1 MQYDITFD
9 SSYICIW
16 INIYIIFKLATYLKQ
31 LTLTSSSL
39 PILTV
44 TVVGIITGTDVFTKT
59 CLSDEQSFN
68 KLFYS
73 SQMLI
78 IGLINGLCD

>member
-1 MQYDITFD
+1 MDQYVYNFQTGDI
-9 SSYICIW
+9 
-16 INIYIIFKLATYLKQ
+16 LKQ

-44 TVVGIITGTDVFTKT
+44 TVVDIITGTDVFTT
-59 CLSDEQSFN
+59 TSLSDEQSFN

-73 SQMLI
+73 SQRLI
-78 IGLINGLCD
+78 IGLINGSCDVWNLRICEKKKL